1 MHHNLVSGMHVF
13 SDSKYCLCPSQ
24 FGPVFTEGNEAH
36 VHHLLVYLCDGINET
51 HVGKG
56 GECEEGVP
64 EAVAACRQGTLIA
77 GWAVGGEVSSV
88 FCCSWLHLCECQVF

>member
-1 MHHNLVSGMHVF
+1 MLLVIHNIACVPQI
-13 SDSKYCLCPSQ
+13 D
-24 FGPVFTEGNEAH
+24 PVVTEGNEAH

-51 HVGKG
+51 HVGNG

-88 FCCSWLHLCECQVF
+88 